1 MRLRAAVFAGILILS
16 LCAGCGQE
24 TDAVLVQEESAAQ
37 SQEADAVQSQE
48 VVEAQEKEENAA
60 PDQEENLTSEQEADV
75 EQEQTSGGSLD
86 EKKKEQLKEKKLE
99 IPENGRRLTEEE
111 LAEYTE
117 WIQDISNYGFLLSDW
132 ADPAQ
137 IELYQVFYN
146 GAGVAR
152 EGTDG
157 EKQAYC
163 DRYHQPEIYTDFLSM
178 DKADVDAVLL
188 EKVGLTYDEL
198 MAQGSRGMEED
209 YFAETNSFCL
219 ERGDTNYVQ
228 YECKDGVVNE
238 DGTLVTLD
246 CGGSYAK
253 LSVTEGHRRFLS
265 NHITDDW
272 YRNWEGFV
280 EHHEEEDWMPD
291 D

>member
-1 MRLRAAVFAGILILS
+1 MQLRAAVFAGILILS

-24 TDAVLVQEESAAQ
+24 TDAVLVREESAAQ
-37 SQEADAVQSQE
+37 SQEAD
-48 VVEAQEKEENAA
+48 EAQEKEENAA
-60 PDQEENLTSEQEADV
+60 PDQEENLTSEQEEDV
-75 EQEQTSGGSLD
+75 EQEQTSGGLLD
-86 EKKKEQLKEKKLE
+86 EEKKEQLKEKKLE

-198 MAQGSRGMEED
+198 MAQGSRGMTED

-219 ERGDTNYVQ
+219 EHGDTNYVPFV
-228 YECKDGVVNE
+228 CKDGVLNE
-238 DGTLVTLD
+238 DGTLVTLY
-246 CGGSYAK
+246 CGGNYWMSALEVK

-265 NHITDDW
+265 NHIAEGKDRDL
-272 YRNWEGFV
+272 EGFI
-280 EHHEEEDWMPD
+280 ENHEEEKTDA
-291 D
+291 